1 MPHQQPYPIAPFS
14 LGESRVYLAE
24 DLDSASAWSLVP
36 GAGDSLEEGATIPV
50 VLLPHPATGGW
61 TVRSAHGGIGRL
73 GADVRA
79 RYPDLERVTR
89 SGLASSTV
97 GVLHPGEQGL
107 LELEV
112 WLPLPALAVPRNN
125 LPAATVLLPQG
136 VSYVV
141 DTSAGEGLGA
151 LADAQPCQVLATLTA
166 LGDSVIA
173 AYGET
178 VLGVVQA
185 DDSLLAVL
193 RDNPSLA
200 IAARAFIVSDIVVI
214 DAAPE
219 QVHDSVAV
227 PPLRVPAPEPI
238 VAVELPEN
246 PDVMVVPELDEA
258 PRGHRPLTGPPV
270 DEEGAAAV

>member
-36 GAGDSLEEGATIPV
+36 GAVGGLEEGTTIPV
-50 VLLPHPATGGW
+50 MLLPHPATGGW
-61 TVRSAHGGIGRL
+61 TVRSTHGGVGRL
-73 GADVRA
+73 GAEVRA
-79 RYPDLERVTR
+79 EYPDLERVTR
-89 SGLASSTV
+89 SGLVSSTI

-125 LPAATVLLPQG
+125 LPAGTVLLPQG
-136 VSYVV
+136 VSYLV
-141 DTSAGEGLGA
+141 DTSGGDGLGP

-185 DDSLLAVL
+185 DEPLLALL

-200 IAARAFIVSDIVVI
+200 IAARAFIVSDTVVL

-219 QVHDSVAV
+219 QVHGSVTV
-227 PPLRVPAPEPI
+227 PALRVPAPEPV

-246 PDVMVVPELDEA
+246 TDVMVVPELDEA
-258 PRGHRPLTGPPV
+258 PAGHRPMTGPPV
-270 DEEGAAAV
+270 PED